1 MICQK
6 CCYKWR
12 PRKCRGLDV
21 ANLIIFVPKNVGK
34 KIPLNHNVFL
44 HFLKKKSPNLRKFTT
59 KKQKLRRWSPSCC
72 RFYGAVLAVLITA
85 IVFRLLITAIV
96 FALLTM
102 VIVFLLWFLWRRLR
116 ITNYGDRFLALIF
129 DFLLLHAE
137 QGRTEEERRN
147 FGSVFWF
154 ARFISW
160 SLFLL
165 SFVLQQLRECCL

>member
-1 MICQK
+1 
-6 CCYKWR
+6 
-12 PRKCRGLDV
+12 V
-21 ANLIIFVPKNVGK
+21 ANLIIFVPKK
-34 KIPLNHNVFL
+34 WRKTPL
-44 HFLKKKSPNLRKFTT
+44 KSQKKSSFSKNKIAQFAKIRHQKT
-59 KKQKLRRWSPSCC
+59 KTPSVIAFCC
-72 RFYGAVLAVLITA
+72 RFYGAVLAV
-85 IVFRLLITAIV
+85 LITAIV

-116 ITNYGDRFLALIF
+116 MTNYGDRLLALAF
-129 DFLLLHAE
+129 DFLLHAG

-160 SLFLL
+160 ALFLL